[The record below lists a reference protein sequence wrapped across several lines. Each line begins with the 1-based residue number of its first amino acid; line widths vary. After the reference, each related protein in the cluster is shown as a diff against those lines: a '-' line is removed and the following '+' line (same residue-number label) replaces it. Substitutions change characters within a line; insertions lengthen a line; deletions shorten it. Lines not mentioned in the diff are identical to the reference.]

1 MNQQYLS
8 VLISFFI
15 SLTMQAYIPIHDI
28 KGNISSLNITIK
40 EENYFESV
48 INDTIQVM
56 KNYAFINILKS
67 PPKVNGRDYFKKV
80 DIIQQ
85 LENLKTTIT
94 KETKFYQFYQEIS
107 KIIYSA
113 KDYHI
118 IFTYIKQEKPFD
130 LLTKLS
136 ICSPIEF
143 IFKKD
148 KGVLGKIN
156 NLVLALGGGKVQ
168 IENQESINNNYINK
182 IAIKQINGINVY
194 EFIRNFCGDYIQF
207 KSPSAKFV
215 WNRENIKIAQLWQC
229 PLNSEEF
236 HYFNITYS
244 NGVTI
249 SSKYIGFL
257 NNNEINELK
266 NFGINNYE
274 VNPTYNNELFNS
286 ISEQNAINWDINI
299 DNHIKCKV
307 DNINHVNVI
316 YQNSFKTN
324 SPDHIGIVNNFSYCH
339 GNFSNNDYPLIVIE
353 NLNGGGFAQLSKLMQ
368 QLVQD
373 LMRPKNYFSIIINE
387 KTREFLRANK
397 DSFIFVDDEEKI
409 CDVIVEYCNKE
420 KYNTDVAYNGQEALE
435 KINKK
440 NYDLLVLDI
449 MMPKMSGFELLKK
462 LKNNKKIPTIILSA
476 KDQEYD
482 KLEGFELGIDDYIT
496 KPFSPRELIA
506 RIKAILSRT
515 NKE

>member
-1 MNQQYLS
+1 MNKQYLS
-8 VLISFFI
+8 ILISFLI
-15 SLTMQAYIPIHDI
+15 SLTMQAYIPIYDI

-48 INDTIQVM
+48 INDTIHVM

-67 PPKVNGRDYFKKV
+67 PPKVNGHDYFKKV

-85 LENLKTTIT
+85 LENLKTTIK

-130 LLTKLS
+130 LLTKLF

-148 KGVLGKIN
+148 KSVLGKIN

-236 HYFNITYS
+236 HYFNITY
-244 NGVTI
+244 
-249 SSKYIGFL
+249 
-257 NNNEINELK
+257 
-266 NFGINNYE
+266 
-274 VNPTYNNELFNS
+274 
-286 ISEQNAINWDINI
+286 
-299 DNHIKCKV
+299 
-307 DNINHVNVI
+307 
-316 YQNSFKTN
+316 
-324 SPDHIGIVNNFSYCH
+324 
-339 GNFSNNDYPLIVIE
+339 
-353 NLNGGGFAQLSKLMQ
+353 
-368 QLVQD
+368 
-373 LMRPKNYFSIIINE
+373 
-387 KTREFLRANK
+387 
-397 DSFIFVDDEEKI
+397 
-409 CDVIVEYCNKE
+409 
-420 KYNTDVAYNGQEALE
+420 
-435 KINKK
+435 
-440 NYDLLVLDI
+440 
-449 MMPKMSGFELLKK
+449 
-462 LKNNKKIPTIILSA
+462 
-476 KDQEYD
+476 
-482 KLEGFELGIDDYIT
+482 
-496 KPFSPRELIA
+496 
-506 RIKAILSRT
+506 
-515 NKE
+515 